1 MIRPQRLAVKCLVA
15 AQRPVAVI
23 VTGAD
28 RAAPLAAVAA
38 TPARRIEAPSGG
50 FQVKSAV
57 RPALLRPMRFLTS
70 A

>member
-1 MIRPQRLAVKCLVA
+1 
-15 AQRPVAVI
+15 VI
-23 VTGAD
+23 VTGDD